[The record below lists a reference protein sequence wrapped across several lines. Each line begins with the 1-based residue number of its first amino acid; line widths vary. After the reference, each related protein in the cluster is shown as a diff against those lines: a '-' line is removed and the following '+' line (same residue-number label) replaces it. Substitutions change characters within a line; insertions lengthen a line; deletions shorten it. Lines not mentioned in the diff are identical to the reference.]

1 METQTVRAKIQ
12 RVEDLIV
19 WKKAHRLV
27 LAVYTATR
35 AFPKDERYGIVSQ
48 IRRAAASVPANIAEG
63 FRKRTKTEKQ
73 RFVTIAHGSLE
84 ETRYFLILSRDL
96 GYCEVSEMLSLS
108 DEVSKLLAL
117 YYKKMAGAQ

>member
-1 METQTVRAKIQ
+1 MERTKIQ

-19 WKKAHRLV
+19 WQKAHQLV
-27 LAVYTATR
+27 LAVYRATR
-35 AFPKDERYGIVSQ
+35 VFPKDERYGIISQ

-63 FRKRTKTEKQ
+63 FRKRTKAEKQ

-96 GYCEVSEMLSLS
+96 GYCEIASMLLLS